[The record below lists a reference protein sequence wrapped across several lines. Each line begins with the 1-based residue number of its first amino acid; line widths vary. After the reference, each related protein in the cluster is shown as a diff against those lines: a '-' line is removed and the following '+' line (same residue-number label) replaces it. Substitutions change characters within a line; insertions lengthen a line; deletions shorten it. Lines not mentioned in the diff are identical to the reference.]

1 MFSSFR
7 GYKNLGELRSLSTI
21 LKALKRIDQTTPS
34 PDDLQAWPPKVD
46 PQKPVRA
53 RVHKIWLYR
62 KVYLALILTVV
73 LIAAGWLA
81 YSQRHWLASKILPQ
95 KTSAEG
101 PIYQAKIHPGADES
115 KGAVSQKAPAVKR
128 QKARSSAGSAPRPAG
143 VERAS
148 RRIPPIQASQKNQ
161 KNKTLT
167 SPGKAPFP
175 GTNTASK
182 SNISRSPSLGSGKSK
197 QRDTRPAA
205 AAPTKKSPPRVAR
218 SYQRLDDS
226 KLKLQAIAWSKDA
239 AQRLA
244 VINGHIVRE
253 GESVD
258 GFLVNQIR
266 QEDVVVNDGS
276 ASWQLEFGLK

>member
-1 MFSSFR
+1 M
-7 GYKNLGELRSLSTI
+7 STI
-21 LKALKRIDQTTPS
+21 LKALKRIDQTTPP

-46 PQKPVRA
+46 PQKTVRA
-53 RVHKIWLYR
+53 RVYKIWLYR
-62 KVYLALILTVV
+62 KIYLALILTVV
-73 LIAAGWLA
+73 VIAAGWLA
-81 YSQRHWLASKILPQ
+81 YSQRHWLASRILPQ
-95 KTSAEG
+95 KTSAKD

-115 KGAVSQKAPAVKR
+115 KGAVSKEAPAVKS
-128 QKARSSAGSAPRPAG
+128 QKARSSTGSAPLPAG

-148 RRIPPIQASQKNQ
+148 RRVPPIQASQKNQ
-161 KNKTLT
+161 INKGLT

-175 GTNTASK
+175 GTNTAPQS
-182 SNISRSPSLGSGKSK
+182 STSRSPIVDSAKSK
-197 QRDTRPAA
+197 QRDTQPAA
-205 AAPTKKSPPRVAR
+205 AAPMKKSTPRVAR

>member
-1 MFSSFR
+1 M
-7 GYKNLGELRSLSTI
+7 STI
-21 LKALKRIDQTTPS
+21 LKALKRIDQTTPP

-46 PQKPVRA
+46 PQKTVRA
-53 RVHKIWLYR
+53 RVYKIWLYR
-62 KVYLALILTVV
+62 KIYLILILTVV
-73 LIAAGWLA
+73 VIAAGWLA

-95 KTSAEG
+95 KTSAKD
-101 PIYQAKIHPGADES
+101 PIYKAKIQPGADES
-115 KGAVSQKAPAVKR
+115 RGAVSQKAPTVKR
-128 QKARSSAGSAPRPAG
+128 QNARPSAGSAPRPAG
-143 VERAS
+143 VE
-148 RRIPPIQASQKNQ
+148 PPSGRVPSIQTSQMNP
-161 KNKTLT
+161 KNKMLT

-175 GTNTASK
+175 ETNTASK
-182 SNISRSPSLGSGKSK
+182 SNISRSPIVGSAKSK
-197 QRDTRPAA
+197 QTDTRPAA
-205 AAPTKKSPPRVAR
+205 AAPVKKSTSQVAR

-239 AQRLA
+239 AQRIA

-266 QEDVVVNDGS
+266 QENVVVNDGS